1 MIFQAIIN
9 FVGFVQKRTH
19 KKFDPQKKTIRIS
32 FANSSQFKVI
42 QKIKTL
48 SSSENKL

>member
-1 MIFQAIIN
+1 MH
-9 FVGFVQKRTH
+9 FVSFVQKGTH
-19 KKFDPQKKTIRIS
+19 KKFGSQKKTSRIS

-48 SSSENKL
+48 SSSQNKI